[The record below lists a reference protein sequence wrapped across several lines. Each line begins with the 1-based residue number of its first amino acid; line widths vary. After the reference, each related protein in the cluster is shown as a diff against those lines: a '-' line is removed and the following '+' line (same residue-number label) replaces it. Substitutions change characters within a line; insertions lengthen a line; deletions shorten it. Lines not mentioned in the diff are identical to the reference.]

1 MRKFPVAPTTVAAAR
16 SALFLLLFVFVFLRP
31 AVACTFAGG
40 AVPAPCTFTFDAV
53 ESQCIMGITTV
64 TVTSL
69 MDNNKVNESATYII
83 DTGNGRV
90 ALVAKEDKPI
100 NTGQSMTLYS
110 VRATPLPPGAS
121 ATVVVSGISD
131 TKTIST
137 KACNCPIIIANT
149 TASFNPDSGM
159 VFTNGT
165 IRGTCL
171 LSGIVSAIL
180 NKTTGLAVERMP
192 GSLSGGAFSLASS
205 SVYTSEAANR
215 ELQVFLLAY
224 GYNGA
229 LGAYLPPLGS
239 FKDFDIALPKTSIVA
254 EPGKSADVTVSVTN
268 FNNEPDTYTVTTG
281 VPQDWS
287 SESVVFSVGPNSAS
301 NQQVIRITPS
311 LLSFSETQTV
321 VVSVTSSS
329 TGKTKTAAF
338 RISPSA
344 LKPTL
349 QSYLYPPNVVMIG
362 RLFDAKAVLNATS
375 PSTVRYFFYTEPF
388 VNTDSSGGK
397 TSIPAGLSS
406 MTAQTTVRDICTLP
420 DSAKSLRKMNVYWSV
435 LWDVLPAKDPSL
447 IKKVL
452 SKIDTYKGTV
462 TTPAFSATRSNV
474 SSIVSALEQH
484 QNVDSSRIVAI
495 LSDIETLKAELDFEE
510 NRTIASPIKACKPV
524 ANVGIVLDFISY
536 SDATESM
543 ATSNNVAFA
552 SGEVLSARLL
562 DENGNAVPTLNLGP
576 GEVKE
581 LKAEITNGDTETRQ
595 FTLEVTAGVLANF
608 ITLDENQ
615 VTIGGG
621 QTDTVGLTVQMPTV
635 ISGTKNATLVVSSSP
650 YIKSLPIIVTMSG
663 PELSGPASY
672 VVEPGVPATF
682 SFFLKNNDAKSDDT
696 YSISV
701 AGGTPEMAKWF
712 SMPQSLK
719 VAAGKDAKIQV
730 KASAPAAAPIG
741 TYNFTLVA
749 YSQKSGDSA
758 RFDVFLRLSGEFKTL
773 RAQASGVDAI
783 NTQIKTKCPG
793 TAVDAAI
800 LKDARSLITAGK
812 LSEAKTKLDLAAA
825 GAQGTLSDCTSF
837 KMPFTLIMLVL
848 GGLAVAYFWFFVRK
862 PAPPMRPPSQTGR
875 LPVASPS
882 QQQAGGGTEL
892 PTGSNKDDEETW
904 I

>member
-1 MRKFPVAPTTVAAAR
+1 MASTAAFFAL
-16 SALFLLLFVFVFLRP
+16 SLLFLMSVSLGP
-31 AVACTFAGG
+31 ATACTFAGG
-40 AVPAPCTFTFDAV
+40 TVPAPCTFTIDAV
-53 ESQCIMGITTV
+53 ESQCIMDITTV

-69 MDNNKVNESATYII
+69 MDNNRVNESATYV
-83 DTGNGRV
+83 DTGSGRM

-110 VRATPLPPGAS
+110 VRDTPLPAGAS

-159 VFTNGT
+159 VFANGT
-165 IRGTCL
+165 IRGTCM

-180 NKTTGLAVERMP
+180 NRTTGLAVERMP

-205 SVYTSEAANR
+205 NTYTSDAANR

-229 LGAYLPPLGS
+229 LGAYLPPIGS
-239 FKDFDIALPKTSIVA
+239 FKDFDIAIPKASIVA
-254 EPGKSADVTVSVTN
+254 EPGKPADVTISVTN
-268 FNNEPDTYTVTTG
+268 FNNEPDTYTVTTN

-287 SESVVFSVGPNSAS
+287 GESVVFSLGPNSAS

-311 LLSFSETQTV
+311 LLSFSETQSI

-338 RISPSA
+338 RISPSD

-435 LWDVLPAKDPSL
+435 LWDVLPAKNPTL

-462 TTPAFSATRSNV
+462 TISPSFSATRSNV
-474 SSIVSALEQH
+474 SAIVSSLELH

-495 LSDIETLKAELDFEE
+495 LSDIETLKTELDFEE
-510 NRTIASPIKACKPV
+510 NKTLASPAKTCKPV
-524 ANVGIVLDFISY
+524 ANVDLVLDFISY
-536 SDATESM
+536 SDASESM
-543 ATSNNVAFA
+543 AIGNNVAFA

-562 DENGNAVPTLNLGP
+562 DENGNAVPTLNMGP
-576 GEVKE
+576 GDVKE
-581 LKAEITNGDTETRQ
+581 LRAEITNGDTDTRQ
-595 FTLEVTAGVLANF
+595 FTVGVTDGVLANF
-608 ITLDENQ
+608 ITLAESQ

-621 QTDTVGLTVQMPTV
+621 QTGTVGITVQMPTV
-635 ISGTKNATLVVSSSP
+635 ISGTKNATVIISSSP

-712 SMPQSLK
+712 SVPATLK
-719 VAAGKDAKIQV
+719 VAAGKEAKVQV
-730 KASAPAAAPIG
+730 KASTPSAATLG

-758 RFDVFLRLSGEFKTL
+758 RFDVFLLLSGEFKIF

-783 NTQIKTKCPG
+783 NAQIKAKCPG
-793 TAVDAAI
+793 TATDAAI

-812 LSEAKTKLDLAAA
+812 LSEAKAKLDLAAS
-825 GAQGTLSDCTSF
+825 GAEATLSDCTSF
-837 KMPFTLIMLVL
+837 KMPFTMIMLVL

-875 LPVASPS
+875 LPLSGGGATPS
-882 QQQAGGGTEL
+882 DQRGGTEL
-892 PTGSNKDDEETW
+892 PTGSSKDDEETW